1 MGNPAAKKATILL
14 VEDDAVISRLE
25 EWRLCQ
31 LGYTVCARV
40 TNAADAL
47 VQTKEK
53 KPDLILLDINIEG
66 EMDGIDLA
74 GVLATQCDIPVIF
87 LTSHAE
93 EAILK
98 RVKGTLQYGYIKKP
112 FKDDDLRISI
122 ELALSKS
129 RFINRLLM
137 DNALYEMVLNHFPLG
152 VIIMNNDGLITYI
165 NGSARSI
172 LGWQDPLG
180 IASYW
185 EVLKLV
191 TGIPEK
197 PLEDLLLRIKNEDSA
212 VWLPQNT
219 YLITPEGKRVPVS
232 GNSASFYN
240 ENGVR
245 EGIILTL
252 VALKGEKKYFRP
264 RL

>member
-1 MGNPAAKKATILL
+1 MGNPATPKADILI

-31 LGYTVCARV
+31 LGYTVCGRA

-47 VQTKEK
+47 TITKEK

-74 GVLATQCDIPVIF
+74 GILATKTDIPVIF

-112 FKDDDLRISI
+112 FKDDDLRIGI

-129 RFINRLLM
+129 RFINRILM

-152 VIIMNNDGLITYI
+152 VIITDNNGLVTYI

-172 LGWQDPLG
+172 LRWQDRLG
-180 IASYW
+180 IATYW
-185 EVLKLV
+185 EIVKIV

-197 PLEDLLLRIKNEDSA
+197 PFEDIMLRVKNEESA
-212 VWLPQNT
+212 VWIPQNSF
-219 YLITPEGKRVPVS
+219 LITREEKRIPVS
-232 GNSASFYN
+232 GNAAPIYN

-245 EGIILTL
+245 EGMVITL
-252 VALKGEKKYFRP
+252 VALAGEKKYFRA